1 MSNQIEI
8 QTEPRGLSGTAN
20 SRRLRHAGK
29 VPAVLYGAGKENEHV
44 AIDHNEIFH
53 SLEKEGFVAS
63 ILSVKTDKGEQQVIL
78 RDVQMHP
85 YKPQVM
91 HVDFLRIRASE
102 AMTIKVPVHLVGEED
117 APGLVEG
124 GILTQSI
131 NEIDITCLPKD
142 LPEYLEVNISE
153 LDLSS
158 SMHMSD
164 LVLPEGVQLT
174 GFMFVDEEDEQAMAD
189 ANHAV
194 VSIVPPRAPTE
205 EPEEGE
211 EGEGLEGED
220 GEDGDSDGDAA
231 ADSGESAEES

>member
-8 QTEPRGLSGTAN
+8 QTEPRDMSGTAD
-20 SRRLRHAGK
+20 SRRIRHAGK
-29 VPAVLYGAGKENEHV
+29 IPAVLYGAGKDNEHV
-44 AIDHNEIFH
+44 VLDHDEMFH
-53 SLEKEGFVAS
+53 NLEKEGFVAS
-63 ILSVKTDKGEQQVIL
+63 ILSVKTDKGAQQAIL

-91 HVDFLRIRASE
+91 HIDFLRIRESE
-102 AMTIKVPVHLVGEED
+102 AMTIKVPVHLVGEGD
-117 APGLVEG
+117 APGVVEG

-142 LPEYLEVNISE
+142 LPEYLQINISTLE
-153 LDLSS
+153 LSS

-164 LVLPEGVQLT
+164 IILPEGVQLT
-174 GFMFVDEEDEQAMAD
+174 GFMYIDEEDEQAMVD

-205 EPEEGE
+205 EPEEAEELE
-211 EGEGLEGED
+211 EGIEVEEGAD
-220 GEDGDSDGDAA
+220 TGDSD
-231 ADSGESAEES
+231 ESEEASEAS

>member
-1 MSNQIEI
+1 MSNQVEI
-8 QTEPRGLSGTAN
+8 ITQPREANGTAD

-29 VPAVLYGAGKENEHV
+29 IPAVLYGAGKENEHV
-44 AIDHNEIFH
+44 VLDHDEMFH
-53 SLEKEGFVAS
+53 NLEKEGFVAS
-63 ILSVKTDKGEQQVIL
+63 ILSVKTEKGPQQAIL

-91 HVDFLRIRASE
+91 HIDFLRIRESE
-102 AMTIKVPVHLVGEED
+102 AMTIKVPVHLVGEEE

-142 LPEYLEVNISE
+142 LPEYLEVNIAQLE
-153 LDLSS
+153 MNS

-164 LVLPEGVQLT
+164 IILPESVQLS
-174 GFMFVDEEDEQAMAD
+174 GLMNVDEEDEQALAD

-194 VSIVPPRAPTE
+194 VSIVAPRAPTVE
-205 EPEEGE
+205 AEEGE
-211 EGEGLEGED
+211 ELEEAEGVEDAADEESSEEGE
-220 GEDGDSDGDAA
+220 S
-231 ADSGESAEES
+231 SEES